1 MVRIRHALIVGLL
14 GALGVPL
21 ACGGTLE
28 LDPIAG
34 DWRLDEVTGNECTA
48 TGGTLTIQSDLTDGR
63 FEWQAIC
70 MGGVEMSEI
79 ADVMAVDAQAGMGQY
94 TVDLVLTEGNILL
107 RWDCTVTEN
116 TQTMDCQEA
125 IGNNVMIF
133 KFSRP

>member
-1 MVRIRHALIVGLL
+1 MTRIRHALIVGLL
-14 GALGVPL
+14 GALGGSL

-34 DWRLDEVTGNECTA
+34 DWRLDEVVGNECTA
-48 TGGTLTIQSDLTDGR
+48 TGGTLTIKSDLTDGL

-70 MGGVEMSEI
+70 MGGVEKSET
-79 ADVMAVDAQAGMGQY
+79 ADVVAVDAQAGVGQY
-94 TVDLVLTEGNILL
+94 TVDLVLTEGNIPL

-116 TQTMDCQEA
+116 TQTMDCLDA
-125 IGNNVMIF
+125 IGNNAMTF